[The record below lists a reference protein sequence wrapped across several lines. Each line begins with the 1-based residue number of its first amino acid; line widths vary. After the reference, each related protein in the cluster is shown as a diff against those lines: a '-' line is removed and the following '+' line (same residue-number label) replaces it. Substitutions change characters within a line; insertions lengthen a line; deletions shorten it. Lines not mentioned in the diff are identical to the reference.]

1 MKRPSGSRRVG
12 KSCPLTAPKPSAK
25 NAVDSRVAKVGLP
38 SSRTGV
44 GINVRRAWRTIA
56 RGAAKPWEP
65 SGPAVCKTSVAY
77 LRKQSKLAHY
87 FRPTAKILPTNGLR
101 FGVRFCVLWLHFRVA
116 HSALDFGLVSGSL
129 GSGRRGVFYVRVFKN
144 RLLACSDRGPKM
156 TSQMAPFWHPLGAK
170 TLFCGEPKNVREKV
184 PQK

>member
-12 KSCPLTAPKPSAK
+12 KSCPLAAPKPSAK

-77 LRKQSKLAHY
+77 LRKQSKLAL
-87 FRPTAKILPTNGLR
+87 FSPDGKNFADK
-101 FGVRFCVLWLHFRVA
+101 
-116 HSALDFGLVSGSL
+116 
-129 GSGRRGVFYVRVFKN
+129 RR
-144 RLLACSDRGPKM
+144 
-156 TSQMAPFWHPLGAK
+156 PFWGPFSGPQN
-170 TLFCGEPKNVREKV
+170 GDQVVRTQANQIETE
-184 PQK
+184 